1 MRGTTDGSEKARTAA
16 PGSVAMSQVV
26 LWRAEPFRIFFPLGV
41 LLGWLGIGHWLLYTA
56 GVTTTYSCVLHGS
69 IQTQAF
75 LMAFAVGFLMT
86 AIPRRTQGAHPSMA
100 EVVGAA
106 SLLAITTGGAIT
118 QHRVLAQLAYGGLFL
133 LLLGFAV
140 RRFRGRAGGRR
151 PPAAFV
157 LIPIAA
163 IHGIAGAAQNIAA
176 AAFGTPDWTA
186 GLGRLLVEQGVFLC
200 LAVGIGSL
208 VLPLIGGATPPA
220 DLGSSPRESWRAA
233 AYGVAGLSV
242 FASLLGEQLGW
253 HRGGPLLRAVIV
265 ATSLGLGARAW
276 RPPGKPGLH
285 RRLVWI
291 AAWLVPLGLA
301 AAGILPEYRVPAL
314 HITFIGGFSLLAFG
328 VATHVTL
335 AHLDLEHI
343 ARGRPPAVAVLGVTL
358 LVAMLARVSADW
370 SDTYFVHIGWA
381 SALWLVGS
389 AVWLLFVGPKLL
401 RRSVAAPPSVG
412 PPPVANGGSRC

>member
-1 MRGTTDGSEKARTAA
+1 MDGPERARAA
-16 PGSVAMSQVV
+16 AQGAVPVFPVE

-41 LLGWLGIGHWLLYTA
+41 LLGWLGIGHWLLYTT

-86 AIPRRTQGAHPSMA
+86 AIPRRTQGAHPSTA
-100 EVVGAA
+100 EIVGAA
-106 SLLAITTGGAIT
+106 SLLTITTGAALGN
-118 QHRVLAQLAYGGLFL
+118 HRVLAQLAYGALFL

-140 RRFRGRAGGRR
+140 RRLRGRAAGRR

-163 IHGIAGAAQNIAA
+163 IHGIAGAALNVAA
-176 AAFGTPDWTA
+176 AASAGPDWAA

-200 LAVGIGSL
+200 LAVGVGSL
-208 VLPLIGGATPPA
+208 VLPLMGGATPPP
-220 DLGSSPRESWRAA
+220 DLGSSPRESWKAA
-233 AYGVAGLSV
+233 VYGVAGLCI

-253 HRGGPLLRAVIV
+253 HRGGPLLRAVVV
-265 ATSLGLGARAW
+265 AASLGLGAKAW

-291 AAWLVPLGLA
+291 AAWLLPLGLA
-301 AAGILPEYRVPAL
+301 ASGVLFDYRVPAL

-328 VATHVTL
+328 VATHVTF
-335 AHLDLEHI
+335 AHLDLEHV
-343 ARGRPPAVAVLGVTL
+343 ARGRPPAVAILGVTL
-358 LVAMLARVSADW
+358 LLAMLARVSADW
-370 SDTYFVHIGWA
+370 SDTYFAHVGWA
-381 SALWLVGS
+381 SALWLAGS
-389 AVWLLFVGPKLL
+389 AVWLFFVSPKLL
-401 RRSVAAPPSVG
+401 RRGAAASPSGG
-412 PPPVANGGSRC
+412 PPPVANDGRRC